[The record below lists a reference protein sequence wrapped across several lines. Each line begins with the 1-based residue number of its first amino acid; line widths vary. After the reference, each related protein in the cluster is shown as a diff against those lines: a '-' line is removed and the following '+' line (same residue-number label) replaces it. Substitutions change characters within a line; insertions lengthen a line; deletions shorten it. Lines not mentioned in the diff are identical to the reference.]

1 MGTAQLSEVLKVGQ
15 VRLMKAKLT
24 NVFKSLH
31 HLFHFPGRQEV
42 NGVPVPLVVDDAV
55 VQPDGPIGG
64 DQVIWKHALTSGWYM
79 ELLGTL
85 LQMHFGGCPVPA
97 PDVNC
102 GVSGQVSDE
111 VTLAKLIDS
120 LLDGNDFEGAQG
132 LGGLELLHVQGT
144 EASVVESLGHDSK
157 GVTHED
163 LVYPVA

>member
-1 MGTAQLSEVLKVGQ
+1 MGTAQLSEVLKVRQ
-15 VRLMKAKLT
+15 VWLMKAKLT
-24 NVFKSLH
+24 NVFKSLT
-31 HLFHFPGRQEV
+31 HLRHFPGWQEV
-42 NGVPVPLVVDDAV
+42 DGVPVPLIMDDAV
-55 VQPDGPIGG
+55 VQLDGPIRG
-64 DQVIWKHALTSGWYM
+64 DQVIRKCALTSGRYV

-120 LLDGNDFEGAQG
+120 LLDGNDLEGAQG